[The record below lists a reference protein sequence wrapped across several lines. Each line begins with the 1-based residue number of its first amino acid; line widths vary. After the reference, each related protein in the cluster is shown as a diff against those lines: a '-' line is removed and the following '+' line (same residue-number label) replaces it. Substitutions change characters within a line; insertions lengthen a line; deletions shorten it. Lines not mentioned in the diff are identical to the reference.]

1 MLYKAGFFYVRKFPF
16 LFSECS
22 QELLWLIGIFFQ
34 SLHMDSPSGQPSIEI
49 FGMTIM
55 EPMVTFTDLWITA
68 VSLFAFVKLV
78 QLSKQ
83 GKVHQYMRWYFLLMA
98 IATFL
103 GGILGHAF
111 QYAVGL
117 SWKLPGWLISM
128 LAVMAVERASIMH
141 AQPVINKKFGQF
153 LEVANVVELLTFAV
167 ITFTTLNFFFI
178 QVHSAYG
185 LGLVVLPLHFLVFWR
200 TRNVG
205 SRYFVLTVLFATLAA
220 FFYTSEI
227 GLHTWF
233 NHLDLAHT
241 VMALSM
247 YTFYRG
253 ARKLEVLKPED
264 ILKEKGS
271 FKNAVTALFRQ

>member
-1 MLYKAGFFYVRKFPF
+1 MQ
-16 LFSECS
+16 SE
-22 QELLWLIGIFFQ
+22 
-34 SLHMDSPSGQPSIEI
+34 SGQPSIEI
-49 FGMTIM
+49 FDITIM

-68 VSLFAFVKLV
+68 VCLYAFFKLKK
-78 QLSKQ
+78 LNKQ
-83 GKVHQYMRWYFLLMA
+83 GKVHQYMRWYFSIMA
-98 IATFL
+98 VATFL

-111 QYAVGL
+111 QYSVGL
-117 SWKLPGWLISM
+117 EWKLPGWLISM

-141 AQPVINKKFGQF
+141 ARPIINDKFGKF

-185 LGLVVLPLHFLVFWR
+185 LGLIVLPLHFLVYRR
-200 TRNVG
+200 TRNEG
-205 SRYFVLTVLFATLAA
+205 SRIFFLTVIFATLAA

-241 VMALSM
+241 VMAISM
-247 YTFYRG
+247 YCFYRG
-253 ARKLEVLKPED
+253 ARELEVLQPED
-264 ILKEKGS
+264 IKEEKDG
-271 FKNAVTALFRQ
+271 FLGTMKEALQGTAWWRKISG